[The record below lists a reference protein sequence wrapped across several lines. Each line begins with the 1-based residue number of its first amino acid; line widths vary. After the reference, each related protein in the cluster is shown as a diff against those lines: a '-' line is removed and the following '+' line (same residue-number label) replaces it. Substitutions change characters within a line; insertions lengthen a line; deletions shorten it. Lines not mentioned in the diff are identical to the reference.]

1 MRDFIILLYLH
12 NGERS
17 KIISKAAAVLQRKRE
32 TETERQRNKSGR
44 EDFIARR
51 RFAHHHHHQRERER
65 ERERDS
71 YLVTHDVYLCVV
83 GQKVCGVFDN
93 FEDKKGEEKK
103 ESFGES
109 AAQSFGG

>member
-32 TETERQRNKSGR
+32 TETERQNKSGR

>member
-1 MRDFIILLYLH
+1 
-12 NGERS
+12 
-17 KIISKAAAVLQRKRE
+17 VL
-32 TETERQRNKSGR
+32 
-44 EDFIARR
+44 
-51 RFAHHHHHQRERER
+51 
-65 ERERDS
+65 
-71 YLVTHDVYLCVV
+71 